1 MFGRRWQYNLACMAI
16 DCFGADGLVPVPH
29 EKDLKMTETE
39 KLQSELVEFLETD
52 TVW

>member
-1 MFGRRWQYNLACMAI
+1 MACMAI